1 MKRFVWMGWMVTRLL
16 FGRRER
22 FVEAAILDLPE
33 KDRQF
38 TNAHATLTQQ
48 FDNAVSHVRR
58 HFRLSLI
65 ASVAIL
71 VVGWMFA
78 YLIAGC
84 FKWPSVPTSL
94 QIASVYFYDRRDRI
108 CSRRDRHLVESD
120 AAGASFRVALERH
133 VRTRHAFGAD
143 LSEPLNR

>member
-94 QIASVYFYDRRDRI
+94 QIASAFIFMIAATGFVQEEI
-108 CSRRDRHLVESD
+108 ATWSRVTLPERASGWLLNGMFALGTLLVLIS
-120 AAGASFRVALERH
+120 
-133 VRTRHAFGAD
+133 
-143 LSEPLNR
+143 LNL

>member
-1 MKRFVWMGWMVTRLL
+1 MGWMVARLL

-38 TNAHATLTQQ
+38 TNAHATLTKQ
-48 FDNAVSHVRR
+48 FDDAVLHVRR

-71 VVGWMFA
+71 VVGWMIA
-78 YLIAGC
+78 YPIAGC
-84 FKWPSVPTSL
+84 FKWPSLPTSL
-94 QIASVYFYDRRDRI
+94 QVASALTFLIAATGVVQEEIATWKRETLPERASGWFLNAMFVLG
-108 CSRRDRHLVESD
+108 SLLVLIS
-120 AAGASFRVALERH
+120 
-133 VRTRHAFGAD
+133 
-143 LSEPLNR
+143 LNL